1 MKIIFLDIDGV
12 LNWRGSDDRIDG
24 FIGLDPENI
33 ARFNKIIDAHPD
45 AKIVMSSSWRHISA
59 HQTTYKSFDELV
71 ALLHAR
77 GLRGEFIGHTPIHAR
92 GLRGEFI
99 GHTPIFFGH
108 RGRGHE
114 IRAWMDG
121 ENNRPEGTI
130 DQFVVLDDDRTGME
144 PFVEP
149 KRKRRWE
156 TDEDYEARLAEPQE
170 IDLRPHH
177 VVTSFNGYAVQTM
190 YGGTELARPG
200 GLQDEHIEQAIRI
213 LNGQLLDVK
222 PAVAEEDDPTWE

>member
-24 FIGLDPENI
+24 FVGLDPENI

-59 HQTTYKSFDELV
+59 FQTTYKNFDELV

-77 GLRGEFIGHTPIHAR
+77 GLRGEFIGHTPIFFSHRAR
-92 GLRGEFI
+92 G
-99 GHTPIFFGH
+99 T
-108 RGRGHE
+108 E
-114 IRAWMDG
+114 IRAWLNG
-121 ENNRPEGTI
+121 ENNRPEGAI
-130 DQFVVLDDDRTGME
+130 DQFVVLDDDRQGMA
-144 PFVEP
+144 PYVHS
-149 KRKRRWE
+149 KRKHKWE
-156 TDEDYEARLAEPQE
+156 SDEDYADRMAEPVE

-177 VVTSFNGYAVQTM
+177 VVTSFNGYVVQTM
-190 YGGTELARPG
+190 YGGMELGKPG
-200 GLQDEHIEQAIRI
+200 GLQDEHVEQAIRI

-222 PAVAEEDDPTWE
+222 PVVPEEDDPTWE